1 MGTNSDLYLIGIA
14 VLIFLIIV
22 FLYLRK
28 ISNSGKLKV
37 KIEEVPESFKEDKSL
52 EIEGQ
57 QAFEFNEEEIKSY
70 EEDQE
75 LAILN
80 LISVDRS
87 MFDNDQVYGFL
98 TNYGAILK
106 NNYFSYQDINGN
118 EIFRVA
124 NALNPGTFEN
134 DTKTF
139 AIVAASNLSLTN
151 DPVDAVKQMLT
162 HDPDYSKI
170 TEKRISKFLY
180 NDEMPDPD
188 LIIRTSGEQRISNF
202 LLWQSAY
209 SEFLFLEELWPDFSR
224 QSLHKAI
231 REYQN
236 RTRRFGDL

>member
-37 KIEEVPESFKEDKSL
+37 KIEEVPVSFKEDKSL

-139 AIVAASNLSLTN
+139 AIVAASNLSLTT
-151 DPVDAVKQMLT
+151 DPVDAVKQMIEFSASFSEKF
-162 HDPDYSKI
+162 HASICDEERAPI
-170 TEKRISKFLY
+170 TKQMISHIESRAQDIARIKQVQ
-180 NDEMPDPD
+180 
-188 LIIRTSGEQRISNF
+188 TSIKKEV
-202 LLWQSAY
+202 
-209 SEFLFLEELWPDFSR
+209 E
-224 QSLHKAI
+224 
-231 REYQN
+231 
-236 RTRRFGDL
+236 